1 MGRKRKLILGTTSI
15 GGKALKS
22 RRKAREVTSQYHNI
36 QNELS
41 ILTKNHAAL
50 PKVAIEKSKSELLK
64 KLDAIGGVDKYQQ
77 ASIISTAHF
86 KTSRWVISVLES
98 LGRKPS
104 VQDDRKT
111 FHVLEVGA
119 INIQL
124 QQCDW
129 MSVRSIDLHS
139 QHPSIEGILYS
150 LPPLCTRI
158 LLLLSSNPLIFP
170 CKKLI
175 SLRLNHNNNMIVWY
189 VLW

>member
-1 MGRKRKLILGTTSI
+1 MGRKRKLILGNISI

-22 RRKAREVTSQYHNI
+22 RRKAREVTSQYHHI

-50 PKVAIEKSKSELLK
+50 PKVVVEKSKSDLLK
-64 KLDAIGGVDKYQQ
+64 KLESIGGVDKYQQ
-77 ASIISTAHF
+77 ASIISTSHF

-98 LGRKPS
+98 LGRKPLS
-104 VQDDRKT
+104 QASGHT
-111 FHVLEVGA
+111 FNVLEVGA

-139 QHPSIEGILYS
+139 QHPSIEGTYQRF
-150 LPPLCTRI
+150 LC
-158 LLLLSSNPLIFP
+158 NPN
-170 CKKLI
+170 
-175 SLRLNHNNNMIVWY
+175 S
-189 VLW
+189 

>member
-41 ILTKNHAAL
+41 ILAKNHAAL

-139 QHPSIEGILYS
+139 QHPSIEGTPSS
-150 LPPLCTRI
+150 LPPLYTRT
-158 LLLLSSNPLIFP
+158 LLLLSSNPLIVP

-189 VLW
+189 VPW